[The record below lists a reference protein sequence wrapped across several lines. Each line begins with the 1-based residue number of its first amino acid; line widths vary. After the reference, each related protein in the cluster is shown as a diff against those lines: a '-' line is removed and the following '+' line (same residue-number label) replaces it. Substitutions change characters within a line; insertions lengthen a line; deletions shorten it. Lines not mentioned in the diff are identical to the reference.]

1 VSRYDSR
8 RFDFEHGQIVDT
20 ATAAALPTSQSI
32 RILLCDVA
40 RATIDCIVKEFELRG
55 RLRRHGNRIMS
66 TLRPNRKRGRGA
78 RVGREPK
85 HSGTLTGMSA
95 SVPKPA
101 EPVVDFY
108 FDYLSPFAY
117 FAALRLPELCR
128 TRGARLRY
136 RPVLFAG
143 LLDHW
148 GQRGPAEIPPKAIHT
163 FKLCA
168 RYAALHEVPFR
179 SPRFHPY
186 RPLDALRVS
195 LKDVAGDGQPKVVE
209 AIFHAGW
216 GEGADLADRG
226 ELAAAIDAAGL
237 DGDALMNRASEPT
250 AKSRLRAETEQAI
263 ERGVF
268 GIPTMI
274 VADELF
280 WGVDQLEYL
289 ELHLDGRDPL
299 QAIDFAT
306 VGSEG
311 SAAVRPASVRPIGRT
326 DA

>member
-1 VSRYDSR
+1 M
-8 RFDFEHGQIVDT
+8 
-20 ATAAALPTSQSI
+20 TSNGPIPQ
-32 RILLCDVA
+32 A
-40 RATIDCIVKEFELRG
+40 G
-55 RLRRHGNRIMS
+55 
-66 TLRPNRKRGRGA
+66 
-78 RVGREPK
+78 
-85 HSGTLTGMSA
+85 
-95 SVPKPA
+95 
-101 EPVVDFY
+101 VDFY

-128 TRGARLRY
+128 QRGAQLRF

-168 RYAALHEVPFR
+168 RYAALHGVPFR

-195 LKDVAGDGQPKVVE
+195 LEAVAGDDQAKVVA
-209 AIFHAGW
+209 AIFQAGW
-216 GEGADLADRG
+216 GEGADLGDTAD
-226 ELAAAIDAAGL
+226 LSAAITAAGL
-237 DGDALMNRASEPT
+237 DGQALMKKASQPP
-250 AKSRLRAETEQAI
+250 AKSALRQETEAAI
-263 ERGVF
+263 AKGVF

-289 ELHLDGRDPL
+289 ELHLEGRDPL
-299 QAIDFAT
+299 RSVDLAK
-306 VGSEG
+306 VRSEG
-311 SAAVRPASVRPIGRT
+311 SAAVRPASLRSAGKAGR
-326 DA
+326 

>member
-1 VSRYDSR
+1 M
-8 RFDFEHGQIVDT
+8 T
-20 ATAAALPTSQSI
+20 AKAPIPQA
-32 RILLCDVA
+32 
-40 RATIDCIVKEFELRG
+40 
-55 RLRRHGNRIMS
+55 
-66 TLRPNRKRGRGA
+66 
-78 RVGREPK
+78 
-85 HSGTLTGMSA
+85 
-95 SVPKPA
+95 
-101 EPVVDFY
+101 VVDFY

-128 TRGARLRY
+128 ERGAQLRF

-168 RYAALHEVPFR
+168 RYATLHGVPFR

-195 LKDVAGDGQPKVVE
+195 LEEVGGNDQAKIVA

-216 GEGADLADRG
+216 GEGADLGDRDD
-226 ELAAAIDAAGL
+226 LSDAVTAVGL
-237 DGDALMNRASEPT
+237 DGEALMKKASEPP
-250 AKSRLRAETEQAI
+250 AKSRLRQETEAAI
-263 ERGVF
+263 AKGVF

-289 ELHLDGRDPL
+289 ELYLEGRDPL
-299 QAIDFAT
+299 RSVDMT
-306 VGSEG
+306 KVGSEG
-311 SAAVRPASVRPIGRT
+311 PAAVRPASLRSAGKSGG
-326 DA
+326 